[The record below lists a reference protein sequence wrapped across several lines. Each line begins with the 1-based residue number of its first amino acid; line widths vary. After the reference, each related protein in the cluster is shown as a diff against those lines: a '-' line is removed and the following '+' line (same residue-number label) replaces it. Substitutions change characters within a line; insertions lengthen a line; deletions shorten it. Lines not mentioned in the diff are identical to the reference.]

1 MVKNYLTAAI
11 RFIHRNRTTSFISI
25 VGLGVGIAACFWII
39 QYIRYEYSYDA
50 HHQQTDRIY
59 RLSTRL
65 QTANSDEKIATTII
79 GTASLLNSATK
90 EVKEIVR
97 FNPVSATVQPNLS
110 EAFQE
115 TRFYQADAS
124 AFDIFTYPLR
134 YGKATEALTQ
144 PYSVV
149 LTESTAIRYFGK
161 DNLEA
166 ALGESLMINQ
176 EYYQITGILEDL
188 PANSNLLFDGLL
200 SWDLTTSREDV
211 FFDMSAFTYVLLR
224 KEASLASFKERLAEI
239 DQYQFSPAIRRHW
252 DTEETYA
259 SHLIIPLRQLHLERN
274 LLGDTIGKG
283 NAAYIIIFS
292 IAGLFV
298 LLMAS
303 INYINLFVGHSL
315 KRNVEVGIRK
325 VAGAIPEQ
333 LVLQYLSESLL
344 ITLLAGALAVLLIQT
359 ASTPQFAVLHM
370 NVSIDLLLDAQAWM
384 MLVALRLVV
393 SILAVSY
400 VAFFLASVK
409 PTLSLKNIVML
420 PSGRLVRRS
429 LQVAQ
434 FAIAIGMV
442 ICTLVVYQQMDYL
455 RHKNLG
461 FTQKSV
467 LVVALPQDPKIN
479 KKLSKVTKA
488 WKKHSEVKSVARGA
502 KPGGAYMRGSVIQEV
517 GGEQYDLPINA
528 LYVDE
533 HYLDVLDINLVSG
546 DTFQYCRSCRGDQY
560 IVNEA
565 FVEQM
570 GWEDPVGQL
579 IEYEG
584 KGEIVGVVNDYHYQS
599 LHNLIEPLI
608 LIYQPQQAQQL
619 LVRVPPSAVADLA
632 SSWSATLPGLP
643 FHHTFLN
650 ESIALQYQH
659 EQKLLGV
666 FSLFSLLTL
675 CLAGMGLFGMTF
687 LNIQHRTKE
696 MGIRQVMGATQ
707 LGLMTYLSREIIMMA
722 LWAAVIAL
730 PLTYI
735 FLQNWMQTFVYH
747 TSISFL
753 PFLGAT
759 GAMLLLTT
767 ATAWYHTQQI
777 TESNPVCS
785 LRYE

>member
-11 RFIHRNRTTSFISI
+11 RFIHRNRTTSLISI
-25 VGLGVGIAACFWII
+25 MGLGVGIAACFWII

-50 HHQQTDRIY
+50 HHQRADRIY

-65 QTANSDEKIATTII
+65 QTANSDEKIATTIM
-79 GTASLLNSATK
+79 GTASLLNSAAK
-90 EVKEIVR
+90 EVEKVVR
-97 FNPVSATVQPNLS
+97 FAPVSATVQPNLS

-115 TRFYQADAS
+115 TRFYRADAS
-124 AFDIFTYPLR
+124 VFDVFTYPLR
-134 YGKATEALTQ
+134 YGQAEEALKD

-149 LTESTAIRYFGK
+149 LTVSTAIRYFGE

-166 ALGESLMINQ
+166 ALGESLLINQ
-176 EYYQITGILEDL
+176 EHYQVTGILEDL
-188 PANSNLLFDGLL
+188 PANSNLVFDGLL
-200 SWDLTTSREDV
+200 SWDSAPSREEV
-211 FFDMSAFTYVLLR
+211 FLDMSAFTYVLLR
-224 KEASLASFKERLAEI
+224 KEVSLTSFKERLAEL
-239 DQYQFSPAIRRHW
+239 DQYQFTPAIQRHW
-252 DTEETYA
+252 GTEETYA
-259 SHLIIPLRQLHLERN
+259 SHLVTPLRGLHLESN
-274 LLGDTIGKG
+274 LLGDTTGKG

-298 LLMAS
+298 LLMAC

-333 LVLQYLSESLL
+333 LALQYLSESLL

-359 ASTPQFAVLHM
+359 ASEPLFAVLHM
-370 NVSIDLLLDAQAWM
+370 NVKVASLLDAQAWG
-384 MLVALRLVV
+384 MLAGLLLLVGV
-393 SILAVSY
+393 LAGSY
-400 VAFFLASVK
+400 VAFFLTSVK

-429 LQVAQ
+429 LQIAQ

-442 ICTLVVYQQMDYL
+442 ICTLVVYQQMNYL

-461 FTQKSV
+461 FTENPV
-467 LVVALPQDPKIN
+467 LVVDLPQNPQV
-479 KKLSKVTKA
+479 KKTLPQLTKT
-488 WKKHSEVKSVARGA
+488 WREHPEVAYVARGA
-502 KPGGAYMRGSVIQEV
+502 KPGGAYMRGSVIREAD
-517 GGEQYDLPINA
+517 GEQYDLPINA

-533 HYLDVLDINLVSG
+533 HYLSTLDIDLVAG
-546 DTFQYCRSCRGDQY
+546 DTFRRCWDCHGDQY

-570 GWEDPVGQL
+570 GWEDPVGQP

-584 KGEIVGVVNDYHYQS
+584 KGKIVGVVSNYHYQS
-599 LHNLIEPLI
+599 LHNPIEPLI
-608 LIYQPQQAQQL
+608 LIYRPTQVQQL
-619 LVRVPPSAVADLA
+619 LVRVQPSALSDLA
-632 SSWSATLPGLP
+632 SSWEAILPGFP
-643 FHHTFLN
+643 FQHTFLN
-650 ESIALQYQH
+650 ESLARQYQH

-675 CLAGMGLFGMTF
+675 LLAGMGLFGITF

-722 LWAAVIAL
+722 LWAAAIAL
-730 PLTYI
+730 PLTYL

-747 TSISFL
+747 TSISFI

-767 ATAWYHTQQI
+767 ATTWYHTQQI